1 MIPLPTGS
9 QETLA
14 ELAGSFKRH
23 LEAENKRPR
32 TVQGYIEVLT
42 AFRSYLDA
50 EQMPQ
55 EVGSLHR
62 EHVEAFIADLLR
74 RSKPATALNR
84 FSALQQFFKWALSED
99 LVVRSPMEKMQRPS
113 APVQPAD
120 ILRDEDLRRVIRA
133 CEGTDFRDRRDTAL
147 VFFLLDTGCR
157 LDELTRL
164 DVEDV
169 DLDNGTATVLGKG
182 GRRRLVGLGRKTL
195 RVLDRYLRA
204 RRAQSHAHDA
214 ALWLGPK
221 GRMTNSGIAQA
232 LEHRGQVAQ
241 LKSRLHPHT
250 FRHTW
255 AHLMKM
261 AGVSPE
267 ETMALAGWQSPQ
279 MLLRYAASTATER
292 ALATHKLHSPGDRL

>member
-1 MIPLPTGS
+1 
-9 QETLA
+9 
-14 ELAGSFKRH
+14 LAGEFKRH

-32 TVQGYIEVLT
+32 TVQGYIESLN
-42 AFRSYLDA
+42 AFRSFLDA

-55 EVGSLHR
+55 EVGSLRR
-62 EHVEAFIADLLR
+62 EHVEAFLADLLTR
-74 RSKPATALNR
+74 AKPSTALVR

-99 LVVRSPMEKMQRPS
+99 LVVRSPMEKMQRPKV
-113 APVQPAD
+113 AVQPAD
-120 ILRDEDLRRVIRA
+120 ILRDDDLRRVLRA

-147 VFFLLDTGCR
+147 VWFLLDTGCR
-157 LDELTRL
+157 LDETTRL

-182 GRRRLVGLGRKTL
+182 GRRRLVGLGRKTV
-195 RVLDRYLRA
+195 RSLDRYLRA
-204 RRAQSHAHDA
+204 RRAHPHGHDK
-214 ALWLGPK
+214 ALWLGTK
-221 GRMTNSGIAQA
+221 GQMTNSGIAQA
-232 LEHRGQVAQ
+232 IEGRGRVAG
-241 LKSRLHPHT
+241 LKHRLHPHA

-261 AGVSPE
+261 AGVSQE

-279 MLLRYAASTATER
+279 MMLRYAASTATER